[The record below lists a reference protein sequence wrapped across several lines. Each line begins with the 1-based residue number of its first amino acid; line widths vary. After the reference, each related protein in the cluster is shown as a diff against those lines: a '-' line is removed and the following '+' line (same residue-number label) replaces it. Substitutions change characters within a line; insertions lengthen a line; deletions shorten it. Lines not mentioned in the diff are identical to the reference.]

1 MVMHS
6 YECASYNPYGVYVE
20 KYIFFDSDCKIIL
33 YYYDYSKR
41 QWTTQEKDQLEKK

>member
-1 MVMHS
+1 MVMHT
-6 YECASYNPYGVYVE
+6 YKCANYYPYGVFVE

-33 YYYDYSKR
+33 YYDYSKR